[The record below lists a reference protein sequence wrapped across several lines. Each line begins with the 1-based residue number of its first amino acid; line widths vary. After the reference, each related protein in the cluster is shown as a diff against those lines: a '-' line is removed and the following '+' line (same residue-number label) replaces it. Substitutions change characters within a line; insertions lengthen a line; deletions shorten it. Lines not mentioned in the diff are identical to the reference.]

1 MVNATDIPFAV
12 AGKDIILMDDVLY
25 TGRTIRAALDA
36 LFDHGRP
43 ARVQLLVLIDR
54 GHRELP
60 IEAQLRRPHGAD
72 HRQRN
77 HRSEVSGNRRHGKG
91 AAGGEGRRREP
102 EMRCGRPAGHRNLT
116 RDEIQAILD
125 RARDFQP
132 RGDHSFRKL
141 DLLRGRMVVNLF
153 FEASTRTRTS
163 FEIAAKRLGA
173 DAVSI
178 TAQASS
184 VSKGE
189 SLVDTLNTLA
199 AMRPDAI
206 IMRHAA
212 SGAPHFLQ
220 RHLETPIINA
230 GDGTHEHP
238 TQALLDARTI
248 LDRGA
253 ALEGLRVA
261 IIGDIAHSRV
271 ARSNVYLLSK
281 FGAEIVL
288 CGPASLLPRELEQ
301 IAPGVTLTTDMNEAI
316 RDADVIMMLRVQ
328 LERQH
333 EAAFPASEY
342 FQFYGLRLEH
352 LRLAKPDVIVMHPG
366 PINRGREISSEVA
379 DSQRSVILN
388 QVENGIAVRMAVL
401 ERVLTGRDHAG
412 AAH

>member
-1 MVNATDIPFAV
+1 MPR
-12 AGKDIILMDDVLY
+12 G
-25 TGRTIRAALDA
+25 
-36 LFDHGRP
+36 
-43 ARVQLLVLIDR
+43 LLGIEGLER
-54 GHRELP
+54 G
-60 IEAQLRRPHGAD
+60 
-72 HRQRN
+72 
-77 HRSEVSGNRRHGKG
+77 
-91 AAGGEGRRREP
+91 
-102 EMRCGRPAGHRNLT
+102 
-116 RDEIQAILD
+116 EIQAILD

-132 RGDHSFRKL
+132 RAGHAPRKY

-153 FEASTRTRTS
+153 FETSTRTRTS

-173 DAVSI
+173 DTISI
-178 TAQASS
+178 SAQASS
-184 VSKGE
+184 VAKGE
-189 SLVDTLNTLA
+189 SLVDTLNTLS
-199 AMRPDAI
+199 AMHPDAI

-220 RHLETPIINA
+220 RHLETPIVNA

-253 ALEGLRVA
+253 RLEGLRVA

-271 ARSNVYLLSK
+271 ARSNVHLLSK

-288 CGPASLLPRELEQ
+288 CGPASLLPPELAE
-301 IAPGVTLTTDMNEAI
+301 IAPGVALTTDMNEAI
-316 RDADVIMMLRVQ
+316 RGADVIMMLRVQ

-352 LRLAKPDVIVMHPG
+352 LSLAKPEVIVMHPG
-366 PINRGREISSEVA
+366 PINRGREIASEVA
-379 DSQRSVILN
+379 DSQRSVILT
-388 QVENGIAVRMAVL
+388 QVENGIAIRMAVL
-401 ERVLTGRDHAG
+401 ERVLQPENRDAH

>member
-1 MVNATDIPFAV
+1 MA
-12 AGKDIILMDDVLY
+12 
-25 TGRTIRAALDA
+25 
-36 LFDHGRP
+36 
-43 ARVQLLVLIDR
+43 
-54 GHRELP
+54 
-60 IEAQLRRPHGAD
+60 
-72 HRQRN
+72 
-77 HRSEVSGNRRHGKG
+77 
-91 AAGGEGRRREP
+91 
-102 EMRCGRPAGHRNLT
+102 
-116 RDEIQAILD
+116 
-125 RARDFQP
+125 
-132 RGDHSFRKL
+132 
-141 DLLRGRMVVNLF
+141 
-153 FEASTRTRTS
+153 
-163 FEIAAKRLGA
+163 
-173 DAVSI
+173 
-178 TAQASS
+178 
-184 VSKGE
+184 KGE

-253 ALEGLRVA
+253 KLEELRVA

-281 FGAEIVL
+281 FGADIVL
-288 CGPASLLPRELEQ
+288 CGPASLLPPELKH

-342 FQFYGLRLEH
+342 FQSYGLRLEH
-352 LRLAKPDVIVMHPG
+352 LKLAKPDVIVMHPG

-379 DSQRSVILN
+379 DSQRSAILN
-388 QVENGIAVRMAVL
+388 QVENGISVRMAVL
-401 ERVLTGRDHAG
+401 ERVLGGDANAG

>member
-1 MVNATDIPFAV
+1 VK
-12 AGKDIILMDDVLY
+12 G
-25 TGRTIRAALDA
+25 
-36 LFDHGRP
+36 
-43 ARVQLLVLIDR
+43 LL
-54 GHRELP
+54 G
-60 IEAQLRRPHGAD
+60 IETL
-72 HRQRN
+72 
-77 HRSEVSGNRRHGKG
+77 E
-91 AAGGEGRRREP
+91 
-102 EMRCGRPAGHRNLT
+102 

-125 RARDFQP
+125 RARAFQP
-132 RGDHSFRKL
+132 GPGQRFKSFDYL
-141 DLLRGRMVVNLF
+141 TGQTIVNLF
-153 FEASTRTRTS
+153 FENSTRTRTS
-163 FEIAAKRLGA
+163 FELAARRLGA
-173 DAVSI
+173 AAVSI

-206 IMRHAA
+206 VMRHAA

-220 RHLETPIINA
+220 RHLEIPIINA

-253 ALEGLRVA
+253 KLEGLRVA

-281 FGAEIVL
+281 YGADIVL
-288 CGPASLLPRELEQ
+288 CGPASLLPQELGQ
-301 IAPGVTLTTDMNEAI
+301 LAPGVALTTDMNEAI

-352 LRLAKPDVIVMHPG
+352 LKLAKPDVIVMHPG

-379 DSQRSVILN
+379 DSQKSAILN
-388 QVENGIAVRMAVL
+388 QVENGISVRMAVL
-401 ERVLTGRDHAG
+401 ERVLGG
-412 AAH
+412 GKNVSAAH